1 MTTKMNSNTRKQGN
15 GSDNQTNTKGEINMT
30 NTTKKLDTA
39 EFMAKMLEAMEV
51 QTKAIAALS
60 LEVET
65 LKKANAQ
72 KSAPAPK
79 KQAETEVQKPLK
91 TRKIREEDA
100 GKEVP
105 VRTRKSASAKKPA
118 PKPTDAAKE
127 RGLQVVKKFDT
138 QMYLRVPRGDGN
150 AEVAHINL
158 KTKRGNCVA
167 SIHAKAE
174 KADMGLIREFLMA
187 YAEQLT
193 YTKKLAQA
201 GISKAAD
208 IAKATDATL
217 LKAFGC

>member
-15 GSDNQTNTKGEINMT
+15 GSNNQTNAKGEINMT
-30 NTTKKLDTA
+30 TTTKKLDTA
-39 EFMAKMLEAMEV
+39 EMFGKLVEAIEL
-51 QTKAIAALS
+51 QNKAIAS
-60 LEVET
+60 LMQEVAE
-65 LKKANAQ
+65 LKKTKVE

-127 RGLQVVKKFDT
+127 RGLKVVKKFDT

>member
-1 MTTKMNSNTRKQGN
+1 MTTKMNSNARKQGN
-15 GSDNQTNTKGEINMT
+15 GSNNQTNTKGEIDMMKNM
-30 NTTKKLDTA
+30 NTA
-39 EFMAKMLEAMEV
+39 EFMAKMLEAMEL

-65 LKKANAQ
+65 LKRTNVQ

-79 KQAETEVQKPLK
+79 KQAETEVQKSLK

-127 RGLQVVKKFDT
+127 RGLKVVKKFDT
-138 QMYLRVPRGDGN
+138 QMYLRVPRGDVN
-150 AEVAHINL
+150 VEVAHINL

-174 KADMGLIREFLMA
+174 KSDMGLIREFLLA
-187 YAEQLT
+187 YSNQLT
-193 YTKKLAQA
+193 YTKKLIAA
-201 GISKAAD
+201 GISNAAEL
-208 IAKATDATL
+208 AKATDATL

>member
-1 MTTKMNSNTRKQGN
+1 MTTKNGNTTRKQAN
-15 GSDNQTNTKGEINMT
+15 GSNNETTKGE
-30 NTTKKLDTA
+30 NTMKNLNTA
-39 EFMAKMLEAMEV
+39 EMFGKLVDAIEL
-51 QTKAIAALS
+51 QNKAIAS
-60 LEVET
+60 LMAEVGK
-65 LKKANAQ
+65 LKATNAE
-72 KSAPAPK
+72 KPAPAPK

-127 RGLQVVKKFDT
+127 RGLKVVKKFGT
-138 QMYLRVPRGDGN
+138 QMYLRVPRGDKN
-150 AEVAHINL
+150 VEVAHINL

-193 YTKKLAQA
+193 YTKKLAQG

>member
-15 GSDNQTNTKGEINMT
+15 GSNNETKKETMNMT
-30 NTTKKLDTA
+30 TTTKKLDTA
-39 EFMAKMLEAMEV
+39 EMFGKLVEAIEL
-51 QTKAIAALS
+51 QNKAIAS
-60 LEVET
+60 LMQEVAE
-65 LKKANAQ
+65 LKKTKVE

-91 TRKIREEDA
+91 TRKLREEDA
-100 GKEVP
+100 EKETP

-127 RGLQVVKKFDT
+127 RGLKVVKKFDT

-217 LKAFGC
+217 LKAFVC